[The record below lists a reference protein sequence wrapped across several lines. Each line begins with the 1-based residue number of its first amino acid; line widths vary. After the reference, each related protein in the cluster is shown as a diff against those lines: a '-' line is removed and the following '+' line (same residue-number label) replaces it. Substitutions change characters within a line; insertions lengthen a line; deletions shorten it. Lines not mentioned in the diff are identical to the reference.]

1 MRDEKLDGVGGGDLA
16 GKIIKQRLP
25 VRESDRSNSLSAS
38 VLKVLSML
46 DMVIF
51 DVIDEGFKC
60 VEIALFGAVSGFDG
74 AREGIIGGETKL
86 VVDSNDFVE
95 LASNGEVSES

>member
-1 MRDEKLDGVGGGDLA
+1 MDKKLNGVGGGDLA

-25 VRESDRSNSLSAS
+25 VRESNRSNSLRAS
-38 VLKVLSML
+38 VLKILCVL

-51 DVIDEGFKC
+51 DVINEGFEC
-60 VEIALFGAVSGFDG
+60 VKIALFGAVSGFGG
-74 AREGIIGGETKL
+74 AREGIVGGETEL
-86 VVDSNDFVE
+86 VVDADDFVE